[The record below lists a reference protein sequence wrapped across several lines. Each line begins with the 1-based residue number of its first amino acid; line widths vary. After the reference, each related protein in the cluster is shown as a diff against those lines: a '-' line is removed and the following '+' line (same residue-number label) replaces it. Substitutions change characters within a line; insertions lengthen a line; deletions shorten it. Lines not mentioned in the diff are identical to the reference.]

1 MGVAAKFPF
10 YSSESEI
17 SKVIDDS
24 FENSYKEWTI
34 LKRIQINDKKFF
46 KKIEEIWV
54 TPYVEI
60 NCNSLTK

>member
-46 KKIEEIWV
+46 KKIEEK
-54 TPYVEI
+54 
-60 NCNSLTK
+60 C